1 MNLFYLI
8 AMLLIIFDL
17 NMANSNKIVFKLR
30 RTDNYKLLYNGNCT
44 TSFYI
49 KKQLLHVVQQIVVQE
64 QIFIKLV

>member
-17 NMANSNKIVFKLR
+17 NIANSNKIVFKLR

-49 KKQLLHVVQQIVVQE
+49 KKKLHH
-64 QIFIKLV
+64 

>member
-17 NMANSNKIVFKLR
+17 NIANSNKIVFKLR
-30 RTDNYKLLYNGNCT
+30 RTDNYKLLYNGNYT

-49 KKQLLHVVQQIVVQE
+49 KKQLHH
-64 QIFIKLV
+64 